1 MYDVN
6 YSDTNYNENNVLENN
21 VDLLFGSAKT
31 DRSCDTKANEKIL
44 DLSSTDHKESVLYI
58 SKLKGYS
65 FVTIIIDN
73 KEYLKRFGISISA
86 ILCIVMFLVL
96 ITDDNCKG
104 NFDEK
109 RLLLVSFDIL
119 YLILLF
125 FRIM

>member
-6 YSDTNYNENNVLENN
+6 SSNTNYSENNLLEND
-21 VDLLFGSAKT
+21 VDLLFGRAKT
-31 DRSCDTKANEKIL
+31 ERSCDANANEKIL
-44 DLSSTDHKESVLYI
+44 DLSQTDHKESVLYT
-58 SKLKGYS
+58 SKLNGYS
-65 FVTIIIDN
+65 FVTIIIEN

-109 RLLLVSFDIL
+109 RKIKENTFIFYHSFIV
-119 YLILLF
+119 F
-125 FRIM
+125 SN